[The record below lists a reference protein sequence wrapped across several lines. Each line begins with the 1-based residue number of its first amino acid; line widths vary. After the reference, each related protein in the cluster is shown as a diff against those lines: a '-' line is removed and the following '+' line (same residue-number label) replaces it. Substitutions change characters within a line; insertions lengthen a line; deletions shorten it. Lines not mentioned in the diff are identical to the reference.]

1 MEKVK
6 FRSYKEASRKS
17 AMHKLAHQAKSE
29 RMYRLKV
36 W

>member
-6 FRSYKEASRKS
+6 FRSYKKASRAS
-17 AMHKLAHQAKSE
+17 AMHKVARQAKAE
-29 RMYRLKV
+29 RMNKLRV